1 MRSDD
6 AVETFK
12 SHANNEHGTAH
23 GRRPQYSH
31 CYATVPVLTR
41 SHVYLMGHIKV
52 SGES

>member
-12 SHANNEHGTAH
+12 SHAYNEHGTTH
-23 GRRPQYSH
+23 SRRPQYSH
-31 CYATVPVLTR
+31 CYATVPVLAR
-41 SHVYLMGHIKV
+41 FHVYLMSHIKV